1 MIPIHHT
8 LRRIKMRNF
17 KKLAE
22 RKANLEFRDSKA
34 MWKNFGDFKN
44 LPVPQ
49 LNNFKLQCGKL
60 CGFF

>member
-1 MIPIHHT
+1 
-8 LRRIKMRNF
+8 MRNF